1 MITFIKRIFTK
12 DAGWRCVLSG
22 SAGILLG
29 ASFPPSPLSSL
40 AYIAFIPLFWMIDEN
55 KKNDSIMR
63 QLYLFLFVFHVSTL
77 YWAGGFIPAK
87 DVWMMAAGAALLL
100 IHPFFYLPFLWLS
113 LYVRKNLGRIAGFI
127 SFALLWIT
135 FDYLHSLSEY
145 SFPWL
150 SLGNSQSYDANRIQI
165 AEYTSVYGLSFI
177 IFTCNILA
185 YEITRNIAFRRWL
198 WNSAKLHTTIGCLL
212 LVYILPS
219 AYGIITI
226 KKLHPSSAGT
236 TGALN
241 IGVIQPNVDPWE
253 KWGLDPSDRIQSYFQ
268 QMSLHITETKKLAKF
283 KPDLILWSET
293 AIPFYIFMP
302 RYGDLLHYMQ
312 TQIDSAGVPVLTGV
326 PTVKYFDSS
335 DAPAAAERI
344 GNSDLYVEA
353 YNSVT
358 MFLPKSRPGPIY
370 RKIVLV
376 PFAERIPYADEFKF
390 LIKPL
395 RWNVGISGWGKGT
408 DTIIYTLRC
417 KDTTQVRFAGI
428 ICYESIYPNFVRA
441 FVDRGA
447 EFLVIVT
454 NDSWWGRTSGAYQHA
469 AFASL
474 RAVETRRWVV
484 QAANGGISELV
495 DLCGIVQSKTKL
507 YSRTSVLMQLH
518 PESVRTFYVN
528 YGDVFA
534 QMCSVTALIVVGVA
548 AGQHVRRKRDKR

>member
-1 MITFIKRIFTK
+1 
-12 DAGWRCVLSG
+12 
-22 SAGILLG
+22 
-29 ASFPPSPLSSL
+29 
-40 AYIAFIPLFWMIDEN
+40 
-55 KKNDSIMR
+55 
-63 QLYLFLFVFHVSTL
+63 
-77 YWAGGFIPAK
+77 
-87 DVWMMAAGAALLL
+87 
-100 IHPFFYLPFLWLS
+100 
-113 LYVRKNLGRIAGFI
+113 
-127 SFALLWIT
+127 
-135 FDYLHSLSEY
+135 
-145 SFPWL
+145 
-150 SLGNSQSYDANRIQI
+150 
-165 AEYTSVYGLSFI
+165 
-177 IFTCNILA
+177 
-185 YEITRNIAFRRWL
+185 
-198 WNSAKLHTTIGCLL
+198 
-212 LVYILPS
+212 
-219 AYGIITI
+219 
-226 KKLHPSSAGT
+226 
-236 TGALN
+236 
-241 IGVIQPNVDPWE
+241 
-253 KWGLDPSDRIQSYFQ
+253 
-268 QMSLHITETKKLAKF
+268 
-283 KPDLILWSET
+283 
-293 AIPFYIFMP
+293 
-302 RYGDLLHYMQ
+302 
-312 TQIDSAGVPVLTGV
+312 
-326 PTVKYFDSS
+326 
-335 DAPAAAERI
+335 
-344 GNSDLYVEA
+344 
-353 YNSVT
+353 

-370 RKIVLV
+370 RKMVLV

-417 KDTTQVRFAGI
+417 KDSTQVRFAGI

-495 DLCGIVQSKTKL
+495 DPCGIVQSKTKL